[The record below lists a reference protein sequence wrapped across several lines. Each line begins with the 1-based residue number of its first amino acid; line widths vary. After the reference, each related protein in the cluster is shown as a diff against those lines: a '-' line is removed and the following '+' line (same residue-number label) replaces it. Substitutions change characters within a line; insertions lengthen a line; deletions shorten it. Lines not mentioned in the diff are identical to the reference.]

1 VIPRT
6 PSSEYA
12 GPNPETESVALGQPP
27 EFELPDLPRDLT
39 ALNDP
44 RLMTL
49 FSEFV
54 AWQNYAATKLGE
66 YEIEETRAEA
76 AQRYAEDLVMMGASK
91 GEIQRTRHTLSQDKQ
106 VEDARNRAIQAYAL
120 RKTTAV
126 VFANCERV
134 VNLISREL
142 SRRIAT
148 SPTER
153 RNQRWNP

>member
-1 VIPRT
+1 
-6 PSSEYA
+6 
-12 GPNPETESVALGQPP
+12 
-27 EFELPDLPRDLT
+27 
-39 ALNDP
+39 
-44 RLMTL
+44 MML
-49 FSEFV
+49 FSEYV
-54 AWQNYAATKLGE
+54 SWQNYAATKLGE

-91 GEIQRTRHTLSQDKQ
+91 GEIQRTRHTLSQDSQ
-106 VEDARNRAIQAYAL
+106 VEAARERVIQAYAL
-120 RKTTAV
+120 RKTTQI